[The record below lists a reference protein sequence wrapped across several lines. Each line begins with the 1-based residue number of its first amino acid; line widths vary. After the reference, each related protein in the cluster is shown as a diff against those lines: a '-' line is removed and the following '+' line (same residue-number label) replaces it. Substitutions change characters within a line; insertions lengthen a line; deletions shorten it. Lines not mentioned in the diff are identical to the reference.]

1 MLSPCRK
8 DEVADPDSLDTPLER
23 NASLFIKIKII
34 IKYTCFIISLSDHLK
49 LSIDI
54 FIMSVRHIFA
64 QLRFIFKKRSCSR
77 PRQKV
82 HHVCFLCFIK
92 ATCLLILWVHTNK
105 GRPFT
110 VPNYVLLLPLSEKN
124 NGVGN
129 FKLFPLKKN
138 ARDCPGATM
147 SWSLLKK
154 KLKRIFNE
162 QKCFK
167 HFSKLT

>member
-8 DEVADPDSLDTPLER
+8 DEVADPDSLDTPLEK

-34 IKYTCFIISLSDHLK
+34 IKYIFFIISLSDHLK

-54 FIMSVRHIFA
+54 FIMSVRHVFA
-64 QLRFIFKKRSCSR
+64 QLQFIFKKRSCLR
-77 PRQKV
+77 PRQKE

-110 VPNYVLLLPLSEKN
+110 VPNYVLLSPLSEKN

-129 FKLFPLKKN
+129 FKLFPLKKMHVI
-138 ARDCPGATM
+138 ALVPPCPEGGF
-147 SWSLLKK
+147 SFHSQH
-154 KLKRIFNE
+154 KLGYRLAHINIIP
-162 QKCFK
+162 QV
-167 HFSKLT
+167 